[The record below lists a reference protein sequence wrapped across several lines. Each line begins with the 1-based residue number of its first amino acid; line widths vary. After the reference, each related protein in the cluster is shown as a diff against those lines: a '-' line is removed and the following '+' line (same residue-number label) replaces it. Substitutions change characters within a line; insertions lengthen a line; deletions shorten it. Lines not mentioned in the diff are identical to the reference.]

1 MNVKK
6 KEAVKN
12 YSPGKQTGGGGG
24 VLHPISLS
32 NPGSSMYVGL

>member
-12 YSPGKQTGGGGG
+12 YSPGKQTGGGG